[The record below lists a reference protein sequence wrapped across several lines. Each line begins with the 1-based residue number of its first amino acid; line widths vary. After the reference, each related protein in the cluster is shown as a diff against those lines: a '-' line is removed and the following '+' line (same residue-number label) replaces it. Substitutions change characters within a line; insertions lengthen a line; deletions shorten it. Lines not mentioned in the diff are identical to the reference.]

1 MYIKSV
7 LAAALLSIAISV
19 QAHEHESAEVFH
31 ALRLELDAGESRNNE
46 SVSSWDL
53 DGWIG
58 GDTHKLWLKSEGE
71 VSDHEIE
78 SSEAW
83 ALYSYNADTFWDVQA
98 GVRYDNRPASVAY
111 FVTGVTGLMPF
122 FVETEAHAFVSDEG
136 DVSARLHLEC
146 DWLLTQKLIAQPYF
160 EINAFAQEVKELE
173 IGSGLSDTKLG
184 LQLRYEITRK
194 FAPYIAVEYERLYGD
209 TADYANRRGEDSS
222 DSTIKAGV
230 RLLF

>member
-1 MYIKSV
+1 MHIKTLLSV
-7 LAAALLSIAISV
+7 LLVFVVSTA
-19 QAHEHESAEVFH
+19 QAHEHDTIFH

-71 VSDHEIE
+71 INNHNTSK
-78 SSEAW
+78 SETW
-83 ALYSYNADTFWDVQA
+83 ALYSYNADAFWDVQA

-136 DVSARLHLEC
+136 DVSARLHLER

-160 EINAFAQEVKELE
+160 EMNVFAQEVKELE

-209 TADYANRRGEDSS
+209 TADYANRRGEDSG

>member
-31 ALRLELDAGESRNNE
+31 ALRLEIDAGESRENE
-46 SVSSWDL
+46 SVAIWDL

-58 GDTHKLWLKSEGE
+58 GDTHKLWLKSEGT
-71 VSDHEIE
+71 VSDHETE
-78 SSEAW
+78 NSEAW
-83 ALYSYNADTFWDVQA
+83 ALYSYNADTFWDLQA
-98 GVRYDNRPASVAY
+98 GVRYDNRPASVGY
-111 FVTGVTGLMPF
+111 FVAGATGMLPF
-122 FVETEAHAFVSDEG
+122 FIDTEVHTFVSDEG
-136 DVSARLHLEC
+136 DVSARLHIER
-146 DWLLTQKLIAQPYF
+146 DWLLTQKFIAQPYF
-160 EINAFAQEVKELE
+160 EMNAFAQEVKALE
-173 IGSGLSDTKLG
+173 VGSGLSDTKLG

-209 TADYANRRGEDSS
+209 TADYANQRGEDSG
-222 DSTIKAGV
+222 DSTIKTGV

>member
-1 MYIKSV
+1 MHIKTLLPV
-7 LAAALLSIAISV
+7 LLVFVVSTA
-19 QAHEHESAEVFH
+19 QAHEHDAIFH

-71 VSDHEIE
+71 VREHAMTR
-78 SSEAW
+78 SETW
-83 ALYSYNADTFWDVQA
+83 ALYSYNVDTFWDLQA
-98 GVRYDNRPASVAY
+98 GLRYDNHPANTTY
-111 FVTGVTGLMPF
+111 FVVGAIGMMPY
-122 FVETEAHAFVSDEG
+122 FVEMEAHAFVSDEG
-136 DVSARLHLEC
+136 DVSARLHVER

-160 EINAFAQEVKELE
+160 EMNAFAQEVKELE
-173 IGSGLSDTKLG
+173 VGSGLSDTKLG

-209 TADYANRRGEDSS
+209 TADYANRRGEDSG

>member
-1 MYIKSV
+1 MRIKNV
-7 LAAALLSIAISV
+7 MVMLLLLVVATA
-19 QAHEHESAEVFH
+19 QAHERDAIFH

-71 VSDHEIE
+71 VSDHETE

-111 FVTGVTGLMPF
+111 FVAGVRGMLPF
-122 FVETEAHAFVSDEG
+122 FIDTEAHAFVSDEG

-160 EINAFAQEVKELE
+160 EMNVFAQEVKELE

-194 FAPYIAVEYERLYGD
+194 FTPYIAVEYERLYGD